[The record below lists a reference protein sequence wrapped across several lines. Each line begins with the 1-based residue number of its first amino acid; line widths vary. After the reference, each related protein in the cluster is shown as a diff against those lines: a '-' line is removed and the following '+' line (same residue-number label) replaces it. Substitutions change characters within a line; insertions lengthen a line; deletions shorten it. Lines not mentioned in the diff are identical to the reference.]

1 MILLMASL
9 GAALGAPA
17 RYLTDRVI
25 QSRHA
30 GVFPWGT
37 LIVNVVGSLILG
49 LLLGIARNHDV
60 PSEVLAGVGTGFCG
74 ALTTYSTFGFETIR
88 LVEDGARLYALLN
101 VLFSVI
107 VGLVAAGLVTPSDRL
122 FSCPSLRGPG

>member
-1 MILLMASL
+1 MILLMVSL

-25 QSRHA
+25 QSRH
-30 GVFPWGT
+30 GSVFPWGT
-37 LIVNVVGSLILG
+37 LIVNVVGSLVLG

-60 PSEVLAGVGTGFCG
+60 PADVLAAVGTGFCG

-107 VGLVAAGLVTPSDRL
+107 VGLVAAGLGYAVGQTI
-122 FSCPSLRGPG
+122 